1 MRFQIRTLVDITETN
16 ARFDKNDP
24 AWHQQ
29 QNFITVIQTL
39 GLRCNLSYEKPVW
52 QESISLK
59 EQGFGSGFRG
69 EHTVW
74 FFEFTPDFDGI
85 MDEQTVTEDL
95 DLIPI
100 IAGLDE
106 TVKLKK
112 PMFETQDPKSRNTLV
127 ICID

>member
-16 ARFDKNDP
+16 ARFDKNNP

-52 QESISLK
+52 SETMSLK
-59 EQGFGSGFRG
+59 EQGFGSSFRG
-69 EHTVW
+69 EQTVW
-74 FFEFTPDFDGI
+74 FFEFTPDFEGI
-85 MDEQTVTEDL
+85 MDEQTVIKDL

-100 IAGLDE
+100 ITGLDE

-112 PMFETQDPKSRNTLV
+112 PVFETQDSKSRNTV
-127 ICID
+127 VKCID